1 MSKQLGVFDTVDEA
15 LKAAEA
21 AQKAYVAK
29 TDLAARDKIIANIRA
44 RFMAKAEDIAKLELE
59 ETKLGVYEHKVF
71 KIQMTSMGILD
82 TSHLETKSYASEQG
96 LTIVYGA
103 PYGVIVGVT
112 PVTNP
117 VATVIG
123 NGACMVV
130 AGNAI
135 VFNAHPSAK
144 LSSAYGVD
152 LINQA
157 IIEAGGPEN
166 LITMVKEPTLETLDQ
181 MVQSPIVRLLVGT
194 GGPAMVKALMKSG
207 KKVIAAG
214 AGNPPVIVDETADI
228 DVAALEI
235 LKTASFDN
243 NLLCL
248 GEKEV
253 FAIESIADKLIAAFE
268 NVGCGLLT
276 KEEADKV
283 LAVAIPV
290 NDKGQ
295 REVNKKLIGKDPAV
309 ILEAAGV
316 KKDKKYA
323 MLIFVADNDSPF
335 VQMEQMMPVLPIVKC
350 KDYAQAR
357 DWAVAAEHGCRHS
370 AAIWTKIVD
379 RATEFGRLID
389 TSIFVQN
396 GNTLA
401 GAGRNG
407 PTIATPTGEGI
418 CDANSFTRKRKY
430 AMASGANYIL

>member
-1 MSKQLGVFDTVDEA
+1 MSKQLGVFETPEEA
-15 LKAAEA
+15 IKAAEV
-21 AQKAYVAK
+21 AQKAFVAK
-29 TDLAARDKIIANIRA
+29 SNLAERDKIVANIKK
-44 RFMAKAEDIAKLELE
+44 RFLEKAEDIAKLELE

-71 KIQMTSMGILD
+71 KIQMTAMGVLG
-82 TSHLETKSYASEQG
+82 TEHLETKSYASEQG
-96 LTIVYGA
+96 LTIIYGA

-123 NGACMVV
+123 NGGCMVV
-130 AGNAI
+130 SGNAI

-144 LSSAYGVD
+144 RSSAYGVD

-166 LITMVKEPTLETLDQ
+166 LITMVKEPTLETLDK
-181 MVQSPIVRLLVGT
+181 MVNSPVVRLLVGT

-228 DVAALEI
+228 DTAALEI

-253 FAIESIADKLIAAFE
+253 FVVDSVADKLIKAFQ

-290 NDKGQ
+290 NDKGE
-295 REVNKKLIGKDPAV
+295 REVNKTLIGKDPAV
-309 ILEAAGV
+309 ILEAAGI
-316 KKDKKYA
+316 KKDQKFA
-323 MLIFVADNDSPF
+323 MLIFDAQNDSPF
-335 VQMEQMMPVLPIVKC
+335 VQKEQMMPVLPIVRC
-350 KDYAQAR
+350 KNYEQAR
-357 DWAVAAEHGCRHS
+357 DWAVAAEHSCRHS
-370 AAIWTKIVD
+370 AAIWTKNVD

-396 GNTLA
+396 GNTLS

>member
-1 MSKQLGVFDTVDEA
+1 MSKQLGVFDTVAEA
-15 LKAAEA
+15 LSAAEA

-29 TDLAARDKIIANIRA
+29 PDLALRDNIIANIKK
-44 RFMAKAEDIAKLELE
+44 RFPEKAEEIAKLELE
-59 ETKLGVYEHKVF
+59 ETKLGVYEHKIF
-71 KIQMTSMGILD
+71 KIVMTSAGCLG
-82 TSHLETKSYASEQG
+82 TEHLETKSYASEQG
-96 LTIVYGA
+96 LTIIYGA

-144 LSSAYGVD
+144 RSSAYGVD
-152 LINQA
+152 LINKV

-166 LITMVKEPTLETLDQ
+166 LVTMVKEPTLETLDE
-181 MVQSPIVRLLVGT
+181 MVKSPIVRLLVGT
-194 GGPAMVKALMKSG
+194 GGPAMVKALMRSG

-228 DVAALEI
+228 DTAALEI

-253 FAIESIADKLIAAFE
+253 FVIDSVADKLIKAFQ
-268 NVGCGLLT
+268 NVGCLLLS

-290 NDKGQ
+290 VDGK
-295 REVNKKLIGKDPAV
+295 RVVNKKLIGQDPAV
-309 ILEAAGV
+309 ILEAAGIA
-316 KKDKKYA
+316 KEGKFA
-323 MLIFVADNDSPF
+323 MLIFDAENDSPF
-335 VQMEQMMPVLPIVKC
+335 VQMEQMMPVLPIVRC
-350 KDYAQAR
+350 KDFPQAR
-357 DWAVAAEHGCRHS
+357 DWAVAAEHACRHS
-370 AAIWTKIVD
+370 AAIWTKNVD

-389 TSIFVQN
+389 TSIYVQN

-430 AMASGANYIL
+430 AMACGANYVL